1 MANSA
6 SPDNV
11 AARPLRVMAVD
22 DAAANLMVLTSLLR
36 REQVVVCAVECGSDA
51 LAAYQS
57 FAPDLVFMD
66 LSMPVMDGYTAA
78 AAIREHERTHG
89 LPRAAIIALT
99 AYAADDELTARVAV
113 SMDACLSK
121 PVRKADVL
129 HILRVWGRR
138 NLVD

>member
-6 SPDNV
+6 SPENV

-36 REQVVVCAVECGSDA
+36 RENVDVRAVECGSDA

-66 LSMPVMDGYTAA
+66 LSMPVMDGFAAA
-78 AAIREHERTHG
+78 AAIRQYERAQG
-89 LPRAAIIALT
+89 LPRTAIIALT

-113 SMDACLSK
+113 SMDDCLSK

-129 HILRVWGRR
+129 RILQLWRPSKPG
-138 NLVD
+138 